1 MVVNQD
7 YDGEMKTFTLAQYAL
22 NVFKVNN
29 YMFPLR
35 FFHCKFL
42 INLRRQF
49 RVRKNFSYTTF
60 CGI

>member
-29 YMFPLR
+29 YMFPLH
-35 FFHCKFL
+35 FSG
-42 INLRRQF
+42 
-49 RVRKNFSYTTF
+49 NF
-60 CGI
+60 

>member
-29 YMFPLR
+29 YMFPLQI
-35 FFHCKFL
+35 FE
-42 INLRRQF
+42 
-49 RVRKNFSYTTF
+49 
-60 CGI
+60 